1 MTTRPEFAYVQA
13 RLQARHGGLPE
24 PLAWQVLE
32 ASRTAT
38 HYLALARSGPMAAW
52 VDGLDD
58 ASDAHR
64 IERHLRSRW
73 RHHVEEVARWLP
85 PRWQPAVRWFG
96 RLSDLALIDALARGT
111 HASYWLQ
118 RDESLMA
125 FAQPAS
131 ELTGQTLPAAGAAA
145 AARYGGD
152 MTARWLDEWQRLLPD
167 GVTDAALLRRPAEQ
181 LLPRLLGAGHARAAA
196 RRVDTPVLAAAVS
209 PPPGRRA
216 WPRLPIW
223 RWWRWT
229 SNACAAAW
237 SRGRCSS
244 AGRSRQA
251 ADAAPASLPVVRAHD
266 LA

>member
-1 MTTRPEFAYVQA
+1 MTTRPEFAFVQA

-64 IERHLRSRW
+64 VERHLRSRW
-73 RHHVEEVARWLP
+73 RHYVEEVARWLP

-96 RLSDLALIDALARGT
+96 RLSDLALVDALARGT

-196 RRVDTPVLAAAVS
+196 DESTRRSLLQLFRRHPASVVAALAHLALVALVVERLR
-209 PPPGRRA
+209 GGLVARA
-216 WPRLPIW
+216 LFEVGPMP
-223 RWWRWT
+223 
-229 SNACAAAW
+229 
-237 SRGRCSS
+237 
-244 AGRSRQA
+244 QA
-251 ADAAPASLPVVRAHD
+251 A
-266 LA
+266 